1 MNVGYYSID
10 NTETNCDLPETD
22 FSTTYNV
29 IERFKPVLTN
39 PKDSKDVDWK
49 SISNVVVDASGNTY
63 NLLKSDVNNSSYLK
77 IIIIGYDGK
86 LLVQKDIDNT
96 FKKINTTNRNL
107 IYLMGNNRD
116 TIAVIVNDD
125 GQLYRYYYSIK
136 SNENNA
142 GLELSEISDDLI
154 SRDSKDNHYNID
166 TETIPFDPRIS
177 IHGSNLYALIKPSN
191 DESLNSNFPCLMDL
205 RVDNQKVTEKCTPV
219 RNNNVIQ
226 YLPSLQARNEETKDD
241 ARFDFG
247 SDYNVFSSPVD
258 KIVYDPISMAYLG
271 SGIKMQRFDWS
282 SPNYFYATDDSIGL
296 YNRSKDPLT
305 SSITWKIPS
314 NNLPANYNSGNTDFV
329 AYSNK
334 EKHLFVCVNENQQGE
349 NGHIVIVDT
358 ENKTIHED
366 TNVQCSKNSVV
377 LLNNKNFISSTQNGI
392 NHYSYDNDFK
402 ISKVRSYDI
411 ANGLKARSV
420 DDENSSFVSSPV
432 VYNNRIYAN
441 GNVFCNDV
449 LSKDLVGFGNK
460 INNGIQANEIED
472 EKSKGFSLKP
482 VLIVVGIIA
491 LLAVLASLLLIS
503 KKKKNNI
510 SNQYETSERS
520 LPKEEDIL
528 EDDDFDI
535 SLNVGVR
542 NRSKYNSVHS
552 ISSKRTTDSHLSQK
566 SLIKKIEQSSPGNRD
581 SMNGSENTGTNNSE
595 DYNIQVHDGDYHN
608 LRKERSKDIIN
619 EMSPIAEEVKLTNKS
634 SGLSY
639 HTSNSGINDS
649 SEYHDVN
656 SRFFD
661 SNDNQETYNNTQIL
675 NSKYIQHQDLGTS
688 NITDNT
694 TRILSPTQSSVN
706 ESTFINSDK
715 LSPASKFP
723 EESIDT
729 IIPSPDVLYKNSKSP
744 IVHSKNQNKISDT
757 KVGMVQT
764 KTIAAPIPQKV
775 IVVNQML
782 ANPFE
787 ETVIENVN
795 EDSEK
800 DVDAKSDKRKSWS
813 YLTSLTNPFISKL
826 KGSPKLKGSH
836 TKNQNENSLEK
847 IASESQLERHSNSV
861 FSSKTVKPFEKERS
875 SLGSQLNKD
884 EINLEAQGDKVKRT
898 SSIQSNSTTSTIKE
912 DVNTK
917 NKNDKG
923 IVVPEFP
930 EANVKNIYKKPLLG
944 KQSKASLM
952 SIDPLKIDL
961 KKQPQIN
968 DISFDDVA
976 LPPPPSIKQKNI
988 LTSDNSSE
996 VSFRTTKTSNSNY
1009 SERLNDIKQQ
1019 YRQFQNNLHNQ
1030 NKYSTESDQ
1039 TSFISAASSSLDE
1052 IKTEDISFEH
1062 DSIVI
1067 PPFPGKNSININDIF
1082 IVPNRN
1088 NSKTSVR
1095 TGGTSYY
1102 SATSDMFEDKDSTR
1116 RIKNPQHYDPIHKND
1131 IIAEKASS
1139 SVSYTDPSDNISV
1152 YSFRS
1157 AFPSNAPIHSP
1168 SRNRHA
1174 LSSDS
1179 QSFYSV
1185 RKSTQ
1190 ITSPNISSRHSISS
1204 TSPSVSP
1211 YMGSPQTPS
1220 SNYQSGVYSPIT
1232 NRESIKSV
1240 ISFHSISDDGL
1251 MTTSPSISGH
1261 VTNPFMTNTS
1271 GLPNKYDGPLPISRN
1286 IYNDTSSFA
1295 SATDSF
1301 HTVQSNASTMKKM
1314 KNGDENDISPP
1325 TSPSPFNPDT
1335 SFSSANESFHTI
1347 TRNGSIPTVPSVPSH
1362 PNFTDASSFA
1372 SAVDS
1377 LHTIKTSSGQVSRNE
1392 YDGPMPSMPLV
1403 QNFTDASSFAS
1414 AAESFHTVKTT
1425 SGKTNGPAPLVQ
1437 NFTDA
1442 SSFASADDNFN
1453 TIKRSGPSVPVAQNF
1468 NDASSFV
1475 SAAESFHTIKT
1486 ISGKTNEP
1494 ASLVQN
1500 FTDASSFASAADSF
1514 NTIKRSGP
1522 SVPVAQNFNDASS
1535 FVSAAESFQTVKTTN
1550 TQATEATTSTFKTA
1564 KLKNNNKNNNY
1575 NPFKN

>member
-1 MNVGYYSID
+1 MNIGYYSID
-10 NTETNCDLPETD
+10 NTETNCDLPETN

-29 IERFKPVLTN
+29 IERFKSVLTN

-63 NLLKSDVNNSSYLK
+63 NLLKADVNNSTYLK
-77 IIIIGYDGK
+77 VTIIGFDGK

-96 FKKINTTNRNL
+96 FKKINTTSRNL
-107 IYLMGNNRD
+107 IYLMGNDREII
-116 TIAVIVNDD
+116 TVVVNDD
-125 GQLYRYYYSIK
+125 GKLYRYYYTIK
-136 SNENNA
+136 SNEKNA
-142 GLELSEISDDLI
+142 GLELTEISDDLI
-154 SRDSKDNHYNID
+154 SRDSKDNYYNID
-166 TETIPFDPRIS
+166 AETIPFDPRIS

-205 RVDNQKVTEKCTPV
+205 SVDNQKVTEKCTPV
-219 RNNNVIQ
+219 RNNNVFQ

-241 ARFDFG
+241 TRFDFG
-247 SDYNVFSSPVD
+247 TDNNVFSSPVD
-258 KIVYDPISMAYLG
+258 KIVYDPVSMAYLG
-271 SGIKMQRFDWS
+271 SGTKMQRFDWS

-305 SSITWKIPS
+305 SSIIWKIPS
-314 NNLPANYNSGNTDFV
+314 NNLPVNYNSANTDFV

-334 EKHLFVCVNENQQGE
+334 EKHLFVCVNENEQGE

-392 NHYSYDNDFK
+392 NHYVYDNDFK

-420 DDENSSFVSSPV
+420 DGSDSSFVSSPV

-472 EKSKGFSLKP
+472 VKNKGFSLKP

-491 LLAVLASLLLIS
+491 LLAVLTSLLLIS
-503 KKKKNNI
+503 KKKKNNNG
-510 SNQYETSERS
+510 NQYATSDRS
-520 LPKEEDIL
+520 LPKEDIL
-528 EDDDFDI
+528 EDEDFDI

-542 NRSKYNSVHS
+542 NRSKFNSGHS
-552 ISSKRTTDSHLSQK
+552 ISSKRTTNSHISQK
-566 SLIKKIEQSSPGNRD
+566 SLIKKTEQSSPGNRD
-581 SMNGSENTGTNNSE
+581 SLNDSEYAGTDNLD
-595 DYNIQVHDGDYHN
+595 DYNIQVRDDDYHN
-608 LRKERSKDIIN
+608 LRKERSNDIIN
-619 EMSPIAEEVKLTNKS
+619 GMAPIAEEVRLKNKS
-634 SGLSY
+634 SGLSN
-639 HTSNSGINDS
+639 HTSTSGINDS

-656 SRFFD
+656 SRFYD

-675 NSKYIQHQDLGTS
+675 NSSFIQHQDLGTS
-688 NITDNT
+688 NALDST
-694 TRILSPTQSSVN
+694 TRILSPVQSSVN

-729 IIPSPDVLYKNSKSP
+729 IIPSPDVLYRNSRSP
-744 IVHSKNQNKISDT
+744 IVHNKNQNRISDT

-764 KTIAAPIPQKV
+764 KTIAAPNPQKV

-787 ETVIENVN
+787 ETIIENVN
-795 EDSEK
+795 EIDAEK
-800 DVDAKSDKRKSWS
+800 DMDAKSDKRKSWS

-847 IASESQLERHSNSV
+847 IANEGQLERHSNSV
-861 FSSKTVKPFEKERS
+861 FSSKTVKPFEKEKS
-875 SLGSQLNKD
+875 NLGSPLNK
-884 EINLEAQGDKVKRT
+884 EEFNSEAQEDKVDRT
-898 SSIQSNSTTSTIKE
+898 SSIQSNSTASTIKE
-912 DVNTK
+912 DANTK
-917 NKNDKG
+917 NKN
-923 IVVPEFP
+923 IVVPDFP
-930 EANVKNIYKKPLLG
+930 ETSVKNIYKKPLLG

-952 SIDPLKIDL
+952 SVDPLNIDL
-961 KKQPQIN
+961 KEQPQIN
-968 DISFDDVA
+968 DLSFDEVA
-976 LPPPPSIKQKNI
+976 LPPPPGIKQKNI

-1009 SERLNDIKQQ
+1009 SERINDIKQQ
-1019 YRQFQNNLHNQ
+1019 YRQFQNNLQNQ

-1039 TSFISAASSSLDE
+1039 TSFMSAASSSLDE
-1052 IKTEDISFEH
+1052 IKTEDISLEH
-1062 DSIVI
+1062 DSLVI
-1067 PPFPGKNSININDIF
+1067 PPFPAKNNVNINDIF
-1082 IVPNRN
+1082 LVPNRN

-1102 SATSDMFEDKDSTR
+1102 SATSDMFDDKDSTR
-1116 RIKNPQHYDPIHKND
+1116 RIKNQQQNDPNHKND
-1131 IIAEKASS
+1131 ILAEKACS

-1157 AFPSNAPIHSP
+1157 AFPSNTPGHSP
-1168 SRNRHA
+1168 SRNRHVFNRQ
-1174 LSSDS
+1174 SSDS

-1185 RKSTQ
+1185 RKSQ
-1190 ITSPNISSRHSISS
+1190 ITSPNITSRHSISS
-1204 TSPSVSP
+1204 TSPSISP

-1220 SNYQSGVYSPIT
+1220 SHYQSGVYSPIT

-1240 ISFHSISDDGL
+1240 ISFHSVSDDGL
-1251 MTTSPSISGH
+1251 MATSPSASSH
-1261 VTNPFMTNTS
+1261 VTNPFITSTS
-1271 GLPNKYDGPLPISRN
+1271 GLPSKYDGPLPISRN

-1301 HTVQSNASTMKKM
+1301 HTVQSNTSTMKRM
-1314 KNGDENDISPP
+1314 KNGDEDDISPP

-1335 SFSSANESFHTI
+1335 SFSSVNESFHTI
-1347 TRNGSIPTVPSVPSH
+1347 KRNGSIPSVPSVPSVPLVPSH
-1362 PNFTDASSFA
+1362 PNFTDASSFV

-1377 LHTIKTSSGQVSRNE
+1377 FHTVKTSSGQVKRNE
-1392 YDGPMPSMPLV
+1392 YDGPMPLV

-1414 AAESFHTVKTT
+1414 AVESFHTIKTT
-1425 SGKTNGPAPLVQ
+1425 SGKTNGPA
-1437 NFTDA
+1437 
-1442 SSFASADDNFN
+1442 
-1453 TIKRSGPSVPVAQNF
+1453 
-1468 NDASSFV
+1468 
-1475 SAAESFHTIKT
+1475 
-1486 ISGKTNEP
+1486 
-1494 ASLVQN
+1494 SLVQN
-1500 FTDASSFASAADSF
+1500 FTDTSSFASAADSF
-1514 NTIKRSGP
+1514 NTIKRNGP
-1522 SVPVAQNFNDASS
+1522 SIPVPQNFSDASS
-1535 FVSAAESFQTVKTTN
+1535 FVSAADSFHTVKTTN

-1564 KLKNNNKNNNY
+1564 KLNNNNNNNNY